1 MCIRDRWGGE
11 TFVTVQG
18 DGLGGR
24 NQELA
29 LAAAIRMAG
38 EGKDV
43 SLMSAGTD
51 GIDGP
56 TDAAGAIATP
66 DTVAEAR
73 QRGLD
78 PEAFLKRNDAY
89 GFWRQMPGFFRTG
102 PTHTNVMDIQIVL
115 T

>member
-1 MCIRDRWGGE
+1 MGRRNVCNGPGGWPW
-11 TFVTVQG
+11 
-18 DGLGGR
+18 GR

-29 LAAAIRMAG
+29 LAAAIRMTG

-51 GIDGP
+51 GRDGP

-66 DTVAEAR
+66 DTVAEAHR
-73 QRGLD
+73 RGLA
-78 PEAFLKRNDAY
+78 PEAFLERNDAY
-89 GFWRQMPGFFRTG
+89 GFWQRMPGFLQTG

>member
-1 MCIRDRWGGE
+1 MA
-11 TFVTVQG
+11 
-18 DGLGGR
+18 LGGR

-51 GIDGP
+51 GRDGP
-56 TDAAGAIATP
+56 TDAAGAIAIP

-89 GFWRQMPGFFRTG
+89 GFWQQMPGFLQTG